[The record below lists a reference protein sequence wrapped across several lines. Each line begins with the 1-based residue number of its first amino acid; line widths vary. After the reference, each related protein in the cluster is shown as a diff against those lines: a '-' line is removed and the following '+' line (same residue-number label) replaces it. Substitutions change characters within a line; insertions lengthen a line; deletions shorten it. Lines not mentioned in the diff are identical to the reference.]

1 MGYGRGHG
9 LIMDNTYTVVNTV
22 RTGVGQ
28 TSADLHEFN
37 VINGGESALMTIYM
51 PVHHDL
57 SAYGI
62 TTGQGWILEG
72 SFQEVN
78 TTTREVLFDWRS
90 LDHVDPSLS
99 YVIVNS
105 TEVSGDGLTKD
116 TAWDYLLAIAP
127 AACDDGSL
135 TVIIQ
140 PYQFG

>member
-62 TTGQGWILEG
+62 TTGQGWILEDL
-72 SFQEVN
+72 SK
-78 TTTREVLFDWRS
+78 RSILPLWRFFS
-90 LDHVDPSLS
+90 IGGHWTMWILRS
-99 YVIVNS
+99 
-105 TEVSGDGLTKD
+105 
-116 TAWDYLLAIAP
+116 AM
-127 AACDDGSL
+127 
-135 TVIIQ
+135 
-140 PYQFG
+140 